1 MRRYFWE
8 MFFGFAAAVVLALG
22 PPFAFLM
29 MPAAGFFLLLVPIWS
44 IGAVCGLIVLFS
56 ILGRNAAVIGVG
68 LLVIAVA
75 VSPIGRASIA
85 LVNEIGQNAKI
96 HADNNDFIRR
106 KMKECATT
114 GYTPLNKPS
123 AKYDVLVLENIET
136 CGAQNYDIAD
146 TVAILTGMR
155 VVEIGSVCF
164 DSHHSEA
171 RETMAEHSNACVGER
186 DSVKVGV
193 TPHLVA
199 RTVAPLDVDVCL
211 RRRKIPDPSG
221 DRTPAIVLRSIPFGL
236 ADCHVTEVV
245 ERTESG
251 DVELGRVHYESFHQ
265 RFYPDL
271 AVPEGVP
278 RYNWLVVVLST
289 VLQHDLSDKALMA
302 HAVET
307 KN

>member
-22 PPFAFLM
+22 PPIAFLM
-29 MPAAGFFLLLVPIWS
+29 MPAAAMFLWVVPIWS
-44 IGAVCGLIVLFS
+44 IAAICVLFFLFS
-56 ILGRNAAVIGVG
+56 ILGRNPAVIGVG
-68 LLVIAVA
+68 LLVVAVA

-85 LVNEIGQNAKI
+85 LINQVDQHAKK
-96 HADNNDFIRR
+96 HANDNDLLQRR
-106 KMKECATT
+106 MKECATT
-114 GYTPLNKPS
+114 GYTPLKKPS
-123 AKYDVLVLENIET
+123 AKYDLLVLDNIEA
-136 CGAQNYDIAD
+136 CGAQNYEIAD

-155 VVEIGSVCF
+155 VVEIGRVCF
-164 DSHHSEA
+164 DTHRSEV

-193 TPHLVA
+193 TPQLLS
-199 RTVAPLDVDVCL
+199 RKVAPLDVDVCL

-221 DRTPAIVLRSIPFGL
+221 DRTPAIVLRSIPFGG
-236 ADCHVTEVV
+236 DCQVTEVV
-245 ERTESG
+245 ERTASG
-251 DVELGRVHYESFHQ
+251 DVELGRVHYLHE

-278 RYNWLVVVLST
+278 RNNWLLVILSE
-289 VLQHDLSDKALMA
+289 VLQQDLSDKALMG

-307 KN
+307 QN

>member
-8 MFFGFAAAVVLALG
+8 MFFGFAAAVVLVLG
-22 PPFAFLM
+22 PPIAFLM
-29 MPAAGFFLLLVPIWS
+29 VPAAGFFLWVVPIWS
-44 IGAVCGLIVLFS
+44 IGAVCVLFFLFS
-56 ILGRNAAVIGVG
+56 ILGRNPAVIGVG
-68 LLVIAVA
+68 LLVVAVA

-85 LVNEIGQNAKI
+85 LVNQVDQNAKN
-96 HADNNDFIRR
+96 HANNNDLLRR

-123 AKYDVLVLENIET
+123 AKYDVLVLENIQA
-136 CGAQNYDIAD
+136 CGEQNYDIAD

-155 VVEIGSVCF
+155 VVEIGRVCF
-164 DSHHSEA
+164 DSHFSEA
-171 RETMAEHSNACVGER
+171 WETMAEHSNACVGEP

-193 TPHLVA
+193 TPHLFS
-199 RTVAPLDVDVCL
+199 RKTAPLDVDVCL

-221 DRTPAIVLRSIPFGL
+221 DRTPAIVLRNIPFGL
-236 ADCHVTEVV
+236 ADCKVTEVV
-245 ERTESG
+245 ERTASG
-251 DVELGRVHYESFHQ
+251 DVELGRVHYLHD

-278 RYNWLVVVLST
+278 RNNWLTVILSE
-289 VLQHDLSDKALMA
+289 VLQQDLSDKALMA

-307 KN
+307 KK

>member
-8 MFFGFAAAVVLALG
+8 MFFGFAAAAVLALG
-22 PPFAFLM
+22 PPIAFLM
-29 MPAAGFFLLLVPIWS
+29 VPAAGFFLWVVPIWS
-44 IGAVCGLIVLFS
+44 IGAVCVLFVLFS
-56 ILGRNAAVIGVG
+56 ILGRNPAVIGVG

-75 VSPIGRASIA
+75 VSPVGRASIA
-85 LVNEIGQNAKI
+85 LVNEVDQNAKKY
-96 HADNNDFIRR
+96 ANDYDLLRR

-114 GYTPLNKPS
+114 GYTPLKKPS
-123 AKYDVLVLENIET
+123 AKYDLLVLENIQA
-136 CGAQNYDIAD
+136 CGAHNYDIAD

-155 VVEIGSVCF
+155 VVEIGRVCF
-164 DSHHSEA
+164 DTHRSEV

-193 TPHLVA
+193 TPQLVS
-199 RTVAPLDVDVCL
+199 RKVAPLDVDVCL
-211 RRRKIPDPSG
+211 RRRKIPEPSG
-221 DRTPAIVLRSIPFGL
+221 DRTPAIVLRSIPFGGG
-236 ADCHVTEVV
+236 CQVTEVV
-245 ERTESG
+245 ERTASG
-251 DVELGRVHYESFHQ
+251 DVELGRVHYLDE

-278 RYNWLVVVLST
+278 RNNWLHVILSE
-289 VLQHDLSDKALMA
+289 VLQQDLSDKALMA